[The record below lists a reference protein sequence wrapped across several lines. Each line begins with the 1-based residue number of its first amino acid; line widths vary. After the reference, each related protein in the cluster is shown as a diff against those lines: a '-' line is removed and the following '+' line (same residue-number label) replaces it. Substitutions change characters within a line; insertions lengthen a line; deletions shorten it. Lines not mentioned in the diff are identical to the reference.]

1 VKVRHIAA
9 VGIILLLAG
18 CIAQEGEQHYYTF
31 PTYYSGCEIQL
42 IAEFKKAALLE
53 PDISEDDILAV
64 INRFHRE
71 LSTSPDLHL
80 LPPIMIAFLLDPVTY
95 DIYEELQVN
104 PSDTADT
111 AVHTLQVYAQNHM
124 THTQQLPV
132 FAHTPGHD
140 PWGTVLI
147 SGYRRAPTYKYVL
160 PSEMRAMSIFSGK
173 ITGKCSSLAML
184 NGSLFRLM
192 GAEGGDVLLVR
203 VEGHTFGL
211 ARYKGTLYE
220 FNNTVILPVSNP
232 LMRSRFTSRRFLGVY
247 NEWISTDKNLTII
260 DEVLDSQDSLVD
272 ALWRAYWESEPPSEM
287 RLPDTIQRHDIVS
300 LVFGESNVFCS
311 HVILAKYAYQSLYVK
326 KPELYLKASLRSPRA
341 VELSTNLES
350 IDEIIDWIQTNVA
363 TGSIFEDHHERIM
376 LADQVIVFKTGGL
389 KDQAVLAFTLLTLK
403 GYNPV
408 ITITADTAYIEV
420 EHRIYDVKGW
430 SIVDSV
436 TGTAE
441 LILRL

>member
-1 VKVRHIAA
+1 M
-9 VGIILLLAG
+9 GIILLLAG
-18 CIAQEGEQHYYTF
+18 CIAQEREQYYTF

-42 IAEFKKAALLE
+42 IAEFKEAALLE

-64 INRFHRE
+64 INKFHRE

-80 LPPIMIAFLLDPVTY
+80 LPPVVIAFLLDPVTY
-95 DIYEELQVN
+95 DIYEELQIN
-104 PSDTADT
+104 PSDPSDTA
-111 AVHTLQVYAQNHM
+111 VHALQAYAQDHM
-124 THTQQLPV
+124 VHTQQLPV

-147 SGYRRAPTYKYVL
+147 SGYRRAPVYKYVL
-160 PSEMRAMSIFSGK
+160 PSEMRAMSMFSGK

-192 GAEGGDVLLVR
+192 GAKGGDVLLVR

-211 ARYKGTLYE
+211 AKYRGTLYE

-247 NEWISTDKNLTII
+247 NEWFSADTNLTIS

-272 ALWRAYWESEPPSEM
+272 ALWHVYWESEPPSE
-287 RLPDTIQRHDIVS
+287 LHLSDTIQRHDIVS
-300 LVFGESNVFCS
+300 LVFGESNVSCPQ
-311 HVILAKYAYQSLYVK
+311 VTLAKYAYQSLYVK
-326 KPELYLKASLRSPRA
+326 NPELYLKASLRSPRA
-341 VELSTNLES
+341 VELSTHLES
-350 IDEIIDWIQTNVA
+350 INEIIDWIQTNVA

-389 KDQAVLAFTLLTLK
+389 KDQAVLAFTLLTLR
-403 GYNPV
+403 GYTPV

-420 EHRIYDVKGW
+420 ENRIYDVKDW